1 MATRIVTAPIS
12 YSVDGEQYILAAT
25 GAGGGSII
33 AAPQVVRQ
41 RQVGR
46 LVAFKLGG
54 TAVLPPDPPPAG
66 PMVQVTE
73 KWPEATVARGSA
85 LYLEFCGRCHG
96 LNTRASNIIP
106 DLRRSAMLADAASW
120 RAVVEDGSLAANGM
134 IAWKALMPE
143 GAAEAIRAYV
153 AAQAHEA
160 AVAP

>member
-1 MATRIVTAPIS
+1 
-12 YSVDGEQYILAAT
+12 
-25 GAGGGSII
+25 
-33 AAPQVVRQ
+33 
-41 RQVGR
+41 VGR